1 MACNLFPAA
10 AAQGKPAV
18 KGKEKELQCW
28 RKLNI
33 YSQVALPDIL
43 SNKDKNKHK
52 GSHKFQSKVGK
63 QDVRKTPWSKAEKDA
78 VFCLTKLR
86 KV

>member
-1 MACNLFPAA
+1 VL
-10 AAQGKPAV
+10 
-18 KGKEKELQCW
+18 EKVEYLQSGSTT
-28 RKLNI
+28 RH
-33 YSQVALPDIL
+33 SL

-63 QDVRKTPWSKAEKDA
+63 QDVRKTPWTKAEKDA
-78 VFCLTKLR
+78 VFRRTKLR

>member
-43 SNKDKNKHK
+43 SPTRIRISTK
-52 GSHKFQSKVGK
+52 GRTNFNQRLES
-63 QDVRKTPWSKAEKDA
+63 RMLEK
-78 VFCLTKLR
+78 LHGLRLR
-86 KV
+86 KMQCFV